1 MSNALTCLDVGFAY
15 GGRSV
20 LRGVRMAAAAGRVTV
35 LVGPS
40 GTGKTTLLWILAGLL
55 RPTTGRVVLAA
66 DATSPDAAPPFESGR
81 ARIGMVFQ
89 TPALWDH
96 LTVRRHLDLV
106 LAGSNLGQTE
116 RRRRVDRLLDQM
128 GLASLAERRPG
139 RMSGGERQRLAIARA
154 LVGGP
159 EWLLL
164 DEPLAHLDGPTR
176 ADVFD
181 LLRGALAETRA
192 GVVLATH
199 NTDEAVRLADDVV
212 VLLDG
217 SVAQVGQ
224 TEQVYRRPVS
234 LAAAR
239 ALGPAS
245 EISGEA
251 RGGVLARDGTVIL
264 KGLAPE
270 RSGPQRLILRP
281 EDLEFRPDP
290 AGAARVA
297 RCERVGGAYHLGVEV
312 AGASVWVRHAEG
324 CPVGTTGHLALV
336 RRG

>member
-1 MSNALTCLDVGFAY
+1 MMSNALTCLDVGFAY

-66 DATSPDAAPPFESGR
+66 DAASPDAAPPFESGR

-106 LAGSNLGQTE
+106 LAGSNLGQAE

-128 GLASLAERRPG
+128 GLASLADRRPG

-251 RGGVLARDGTVIL
+251 RGGVLTRDGTAVL
-264 KGLAPE
+264 EGLAPE

-297 RCERVGGAYHLGVEV
+297 RC
-312 AGASVWVRHAEG
+312 
-324 CPVGTTGHLALV
+324 
-336 RRG
+336 